1 MIDDFSVIYKDTIA
15 AQATASGRGGVG
27 IIRVSGPDAQ
37 NVAADVLHKSLQ
49 PRYAHYGAFYDE
61 QGNIIDVG
69 ISLYFPAPHSFT
81 GENIL
86 ELHGHGGPVVMDML
100 LKRILSTGVRHAN
113 PGEFS
118 ERAFLNNKMD
128 LTQVEAVADLI
139 ESTSV
144 QAARSALKSLQGIF
158 SKRVNLLVE
167 ELIRLRTYVESSIDF
182 PEEEIDFL
190 GDGKV
195 SRNLAKL
202 IEMIDDVVK
211 EAGQGVVLREGMT
224 VVIAGRPNAG
234 KSSLLN
240 SLTRRETAI
249 VTDIAGTTRD
259 VLREHIHIDGMPLHV
274 IDTAG
279 LRNTENKIEQIG
291 VERAIKEIS
300 KADRVLLIID
310 GEKTKSTDPY
320 EIWPDFINSLPHPS
334 KLILIRNKIDLTGES
349 LEQTQENGIPVF
361 RISAINGS
369 GLDELKL
376 YLKKCM
382 GFENTIE
389 GGFSARRRHLDAL
402 SSARESM
409 VNGQMQLE
417 YMGAGEL
424 LAEDLFHAQKY
435 LGEITGDFASDEL
448 LGRIFS
454 TFCIGK

>member
-1 MIDDFSVIYKDTIA
+1 MKNDFSITQKDTIA

-27 IIRVSGPDAQ
+27 IIRVSGPNTQ
-37 NVAADVLHKSLQ
+37 NVIINVLQISLQ
-49 PRYAHYGAFYDE
+49 PRYAHYGAFYDAV
-61 QGNIIDVG
+61 GNIIDVG

-81 GENIL
+81 GEDIL
-86 ELHGHGGPVVMDML
+86 ELHGHGGPIVMDML
-100 LKRILSTGVRHAN
+100 LKRVLSTGVRHAK

-139 ESTSV
+139 DSTSV
-144 QAARSALKSLQGIF
+144 QAAKSAMKSLKGVF
-158 SKRVNLLVE
+158 SKKVNLLVE

-190 GDGKV
+190 ADGKV
-195 SRNLAKL
+195 LGDLSIL
-202 IEMIDDVVK
+202 IERLDDVVK
-211 EAGQGVVLREGMT
+211 EVAQGVVLKEGMT

-259 VLREHIHIDGMPLHV
+259 VLREHIHIDGIPLHV

-279 LRNTENKIEQIG
+279 LRYTENKVEQIG
-291 VERAIKEIS
+291 VERAIKEINE
-300 KADRVLLIID
+300 ADLVLLIID
-310 GEKTKSTDPY
+310 GETIKSTDPY
-320 EIWPDFINSLPHPS
+320 EIWPDFIDHLPHPS
-334 KLILIRNKIDLTGES
+334 KLVVVRNKVDLTSERLG
-349 LEQTQENGIPVF
+349 QTLENGVPVF
-361 RISAINGS
+361 RISAINGG
-369 GLDELKL
+369 GLDELKH

-402 SSARESM
+402 SFARETL
-409 VNGQMQLE
+409 VNGKMQLE
-417 YMGAGEL
+417 YMGAGEM

-435 LGEITGDFASDEL
+435 LGEITGDFTSNDL